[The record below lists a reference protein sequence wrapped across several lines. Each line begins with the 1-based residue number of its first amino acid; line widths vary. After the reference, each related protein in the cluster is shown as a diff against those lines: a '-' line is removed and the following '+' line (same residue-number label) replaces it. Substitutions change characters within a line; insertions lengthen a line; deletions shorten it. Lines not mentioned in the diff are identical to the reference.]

1 MMQTKH
7 NRPTTGIAIRI
18 HITLIFLPPLQ
29 DNGYQREEM
38 GVRWMNNQRV
48 AVFPISTSIAPS
60 LDRIEKPV

>member
-1 MMQTKH
+1 M
-7 NRPTTGIAIRI
+7 
-18 HITLIFLPPLQ
+18 LIFLPPLQ